1 MNPDNNI
8 GERRNRQ
15 HPSNP
20 QTPASQPHNR
30 QPPLNRQPLTPLPD
44 YRDNERINID
54 GVDVQ
59 MRPDGQLEPEGE
71 DIMHNLEADYR
82 RIAGLDEYDDEQL
95 SQGDYDEMDF
105 QTKRMADM
113 QIENRAR
120 VDGNQIQA
128 EGDGIFD
135 DRSLNSF
142 VMDDSLVASQMKRN
156 REREFMQQLREGV
169 NDEDQQMDQEDYEYF
184 NKEDFKGNLA
194 NWIKDPKTVR
204 FIRTAFRNFLKDFR
218 NPESGQ
224 LVYEQRI
231 SYMCSNNRQS
241 LEVDFSHLSD
251 TVPVLSFWLF
261 DSPALLIPYL
271 NQVVYEVA
279 CRLFRNFGNIHKEVY
294 VKIKN
299 YPLEENL
306 RDLKKDHLNSTVK
319 FKALVT
325 RRHPVTCQLKKIYY
339 LCRCGDRK
347 GPIYQNE
354 NQDLKLGNC
363 HNCKSRGPFTID
375 KEKVEYRN
383 HQKLIVQEM
392 PSKVPP
398 GRVAR
403 QKMIICL
410 GDNIDAVRPGDQVEV
425 TGFFNHKFDYVMT
438 TKHGFPIFSTYVEA
452 NNLVKL
458 SDIDELEFIEEKTQH
473 ERIIAL
479 SRLEDLSEIIFR
491 SIAPNIYGH
500 DHIKRSVA
508 LTLFGGTAIEQ
519 PSHRIRG
526 DINLIMV
533 GDAGMGKSQVLK
545 FIQRVVPR
553 TVYTTGK
560 GASAVGLTASVRR
573 DYVSGEWVLE
583 GGALVLADQGIC
595 LIDEFDKMNE
605 VDRTSIHE
613 AMEQQT
619 ISISKAGI
627 VANLKARCS
636 VIAAAN
642 PIGGKYQKSMSFA
655 RNVNLSDPIISRFD
669 VICVLHET
677 VDRALDRRM
686 GRFILGN
693 HIRALTRKQLDIKE
707 KEERLKTEAGNGQ
720 AEEQDKENILDEL
733 DDQSGKIK
741 EEKTQKS
748 NPNKSK
754 KNPHDKYKIT
764 GGKISPEFLKLYI
777 AYAKRFHQPRI
788 SQKYSKRIEN
798 FYLELRRKSRQYDG
812 SNIVTRHLESLIRL
826 SLASARMHLRNHVMP
841 IDIDLAIKV
850 LLESFIQTQKK
861 NAQNHIRRQFGQYLR
876 QKGDHVSL
884 LRRILENSIRE
895 HAQLKSLASGNGV
908 HLGNGFEL
916 TVEKLKEEAAK
927 VNISDLGQL
936 FESRYFED
944 SYVIRNQFIVP
955 K

>member
-1 MNPDNNI
+1 MDRDQI
-8 GERRNRQ
+8 GQRRNRTQ
-15 HPSNP
+15 NNTQSQN
-20 QTPASQPHNR
+20 QTRPTEPR
-30 QPPLNRQPLTPLPD
+30 PMMEPD
-44 YRDNERINID
+44 YRDMEIVNLD
-54 GVDVQ
+54 GVDVR

-71 DIMHNLEADYR
+71 DIMENLEDDYR
-82 RIAGLDEYDDEQL
+82 RIADLDEYDDEQL
-95 SQGDYDEMDF
+95 SQGDYDDLDF
-105 QTKRMADM
+105 QTRRMAEL
-113 QIENRAR
+113 QIAQREQKEAKIGK
-120 VDGNQIQA
+120 DL
-128 EGDGIFD
+128 EGVFD
-135 DRSLNSF
+135 ERSLNSF

-156 REREFMQQLREGV
+156 REREFMQQLRDGAIDDG
-169 NDEDQQMDQEDYEYF
+169 DEIDQEDYEYF
-184 NKEDFKGNLA
+184 NKEDFKGNLS

-204 FIRTAFRNFLKDFR
+204 FIRTAFRNFLKDYR
-218 NPESGQ
+218 DQESDQ

-231 SYMCSNNRQS
+231 SYMCSNNKQS

-279 CRLFRNFGNIHKEVY
+279 CKLYRNFGNIHKEVF

-354 NQDLKLGNC
+354 NQAVQLGNC
-363 HNCKSRGPFTID
+363 HNCKSKGPFTID

-403 QKMIICL
+403 QKIVICL

-425 TGFFNHKFDYVMT
+425 TGFFNHKFDYTMT
-438 TKHGFPIFSTYVEA
+438 NKHGFPIFSTYIEA
-452 NNLVKL
+452 NNIVKL
-458 SDIDELEFIEEKTQH
+458 SDIDELQFIEEKSQH
-473 ERIIAL
+473 EKII
-479 SRLEDLSEIIFR
+479 DLSKNPQLPEIIFK

-500 DHIKRSVA
+500 EHIKRSVA

-526 DINLIMV
+526 DINLLMV

-573 DYVSGEWVLE
+573 DHVSGEWVLE

-636 VIAAAN
+636 VVAAAN

-686 GRFILGN
+686 GNFILQN
-693 HIRALTRKQLDIKE
+693 HIKALTKKEIDDKE
-707 KEERLKTEAGNGQ
+707 KKERLK
-720 AEEQDKENILDEL
+720 EEGGDYE
-733 DDQSGKIK
+733 IK
-741 EEKTQKS
+741 EES
-748 NPNKSK
+748 NKILQEMDGNQIKEEESEKIK
-754 KNPHDKYKIT
+754 KARAKYTIQQ
-764 GGKISPEFLKLYI
+764 GKISPEFLKLYI
-777 AYAKRFHQPRI
+777 AYAKRFHQPKI

-812 SNIVTRHLESLIRL
+812 TNIVTRHLESLIRL

-850 LLESFIQTQKK
+850 VLESFIQTQKK
-861 NAQNHIRRQFGQYLR
+861 NAQNHIRREFGQYLR
-876 QKGDHVSL
+876 QKGDHLSL
-884 LRRILENSIRE
+884 LRRILENSIKE
-895 HAQLKSLASGNGV
+895 HSQLKSLAFGNGV
-908 HLGNGFEL
+908 EMDSGFEL
-916 TVEKLKEEAAK
+916 TVEKLRDEAAK
-927 VNISDLGQL
+927 VNISDLSQL
-936 FESRYFED
+936 FSSGYFRQN
-944 SYVIRNQFIVP
+944 YVIRNECIIP